1 MISSPSDRAHLSRR
15 DFLAATGAAA
25 IAAAVPRTF
34 GQAPAP
40 KQTSPGVDNRG
51 APTHPLIDMHAH
63 QLPDSMRGR
72 DPTAKDGKGGAT
84 GRTEAQFVAHQKA
97 VNAVASVILGGND
110 YEFEFMKAE
119 PNKYIRFASAQRAG
133 GDRGAAVEAAL
144 KGGAK
149 GIGEHR
155 WEGDI
160 PFTWRMLDMARDYK
174 VPILFHFEETLF
186 PAAVYSEFYK
196 VIEKYPTVT
205 FIGHGIDWWGA
216 IDKNYH
222 KSQGG
227 RPRGLI
233 NPGGLTDQWLSRYP
247 NLHCDMSAGSG
258 NNALLRDPYRAKEF
272 LIRHQDRL
280 LFGSDC
286 NCSAGGMPTCW
297 TAIKI
302 MALNYLELTPEVQQK
317 LYISNAAKLFG
328 FKVS

>member
-1 MISSPSDRAHLSRR
+1 MSRR
-15 DFLAATGAAA
+15 GFLAVAGAAA
-25 IAAAVPRTF
+25 VAAALPR
-34 GQAPAP
+34 GLAQEAAPG
-40 KQTSPGVDNRG
+40 QTSAGTDARG

-63 QLPDSMRGR
+63 QVPDFMRGQN
-72 DPTAKDGKGGAT
+72 PKGGAG
-84 GRTEAQFVAHQKA
+84 GRTEKEFVAHQKA

-110 YEFEFMKAE
+110 YDFEFMKAE

-133 GDRGAAVEAAL
+133 GDRGLVVEKAL

-160 PFTWRMLDMARDYK
+160 PFTWRMLDMARDFK
-174 VPILFHFEETLF
+174 VPILFHFEEVLF
-186 PAAVYSEFYK
+186 PAAVFSEFYK

-272 LIRHQDRL
+272 IIRHQDRM

-286 NCSAGGMPTCW
+286 NCSAGGTPTCW
-297 TAIKI
+297 TAIKR
-302 MALNYLELTPEVQQK
+302 MALNYLELSPEVQQK

-328 FKVS
+328 FKLSRGLWLS

>member
-1 MISSPSDRAHLSRR
+1 MH
-15 DFLAATGAAA
+15 THQ
-25 IAAAVPRTF
+25 VPD
-34 GQAPAP
+34 A
-40 KQTSPGVDNRG
+40 
-51 APTHPLIDMHAH
+51 
-63 QLPDSMRGR
+63 MRGNN
-72 DPTAKDGKGGAT
+72 PKAGKGGAA
-84 GRTEAQFVAHQKA
+84 RSEAQYVAHQKA
-97 VNAVASVILGGND
+97 CNVVASVILGGND
-110 YEFEFMKAE
+110 YDFEFAKAE
-119 PNKYIRFASAQRAG
+119 PNKYIRFASAQNAG
-133 GDRGAAVEAAL
+133 GDRGAAVEKAL

-227 RPRGLI
+227 RPKGLI

-258 NNALLRDPYRAKEF
+258 NNALLRDPYRAREF

-286 NCSAGGMPTCW
+286 NCTVGGTATCW

-302 MALNYLELTPEVQQK
+302 VALNYLELPEDVQK
-317 LYISNAAKLFG
+317 KIYISNSAKLFG
-328 FKVS
+328 FKLT